1 MRRLVI
7 ASHER
12 MAEGVKNT
20 LDFITNSSFSVYAV
34 NAYTTQI
41 PLENQ
46 LQSVFEEFETEDE
59 IVILTDMLTGSVNQ
73 ACIPYR
79 NDHVFLITGFNI
91 PAALEILLYPQD
103 KKLSEKE
110 LRRIVETASAQLQ
123 LVVSTEELED
133 E

>member
-73 ACIPYR
+73 ACIPSVSYTHLDVYKRQGRLYR
-79 NDHVFLITGFNI
+79 
-91 PAALEILLYPQD
+91 
-103 KKLSEKE
+103 
-110 LRRIVETASAQLQ
+110 
-123 LVVSTEELED
+123 
-133 E
+133 

>member
-20 LDFITNSSFSVYAV
+20 LDFITNSSFSV

-110 LRRIVETASAQLQ
+110 LRRIVETARAQLQ

>member
-73 ACIPYR
+73 A
-79 NDHVFLITGFNI
+79 
-91 PAALEILLYPQD
+91 ALEILLYPQD

-110 LRRIVETASAQLQ
+110 LRRIVETARAQLQ

>member
-73 ACIPYR
+73 ACIPY
-79 NDHVFLITGFNI
+79 HQGHTGGFF
-91 PAALEILLYPQD
+91 
-103 KKLSEKE
+103 
-110 LRRIVETASAQLQ
+110 
-123 LVVSTEELED
+123 
-133 E
+133 

>member
-20 LDFITNSSFSVYAV
+20 LDFITNNSFSVYAV
-34 NAYTTQI
+34 NAYTTQV
-41 PLENQ
+41 PLEEQ
-46 LQSVFEEFETEDE
+46 LQSVFDIFGSDDE
-59 IVILTDMLTGSVNQ
+59 VVILTDMLTGSVNQ

-91 PAALEILLYPQD
+91 PAALEILLYPQN
-103 KKLSEKE
+103 KKLNEKE
-110 LRRIVETASAQLQ
+110 LSHIVEAARRQLQ
-123 LVVSTEELED
+123 LVICTEELED